1 MKNFAYPLDTRND
14 LVIALAGDKRV
25 LIDTGSPQSFG
36 KQAPINF
43 LGEEVTPPGSAMMG
57 MATIEMVNKFLEH
70 PVDALFGGDMIGDH
84 PFKIDFM
91 NKTITFLTEGYSE
104 EGGTVVPMTI
114 TMGGIVFN
122 MGLNGREMPAV
133 FDTGAHYSYVTEDRP
148 EAAGFTREIEDF
160 HPMVGRFQ
168 SKMGEVPVMVAGKEM
183 VFEFGIL
190 SGMLA
195 MALQMIGVSTV
206 VGAALLKKFVV
217 VVDYKAGKMVLWENQ

>member
-104 EGGTVVPMTI
+104 EGGTVVPMTR

-133 FDTGAHYSYVTEDRP
+133 KVI
-148 EAAGFTREIEDF
+148 AAKLDCSR
-160 HPMVGRFQ
+160 
-168 SKMGEVPVMVAGKEM
+168 
-183 VFEFGIL
+183 
-190 SGMLA
+190 
-195 MALQMIGVSTV
+195 
-206 VGAALLKKFVV
+206 
-217 VVDYKAGKMVLWENQ
+217 N